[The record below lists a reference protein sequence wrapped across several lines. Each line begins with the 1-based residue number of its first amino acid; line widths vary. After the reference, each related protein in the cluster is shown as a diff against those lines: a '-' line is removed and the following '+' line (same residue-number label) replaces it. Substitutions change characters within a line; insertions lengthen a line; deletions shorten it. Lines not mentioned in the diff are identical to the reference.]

1 MQRKIRIDFIRFHNW
16 LYFHFLSVCTCFF
29 ISVYGRVR
37 TDFDPT
43 PIMSTYLVAF
53 IVSDY
58 EYREF
63 NGTNE
68 YETVSRVFASADD
81 ANQTSYALIEG
92 IEMLN
97 ALENYFQIP
106 FSLPALDQA
115 VVPEFRVGGMQ
126 FISNKIRCCR
136 LLKFI

>member
-1 MQRKIRIDFIRFHNW
+1 MYGMNE
-16 LYFHFLSVCTCFF
+16 
-29 ISVYGRVR
+29 GRVT

-63 NGTNE
+63 NDTNE
-68 YETVSRVFASADD
+68 YTPIRRVFASKDEAD
-81 ANQTSYALIEG
+81 NTKYALIEG
-92 IEMLN
+92 MQMLHE
-97 ALENYFQIP
+97 LEQYLKIP

-115 VVPEFRVGGMQ
+115 VIPEFRVGGIQ
-126 FISNKIRCCR
+126 KTRNKCEMAIEK
-136 LLKFI
+136 LVLKLSFPP